1 MSVTTWSHHAQG
13 TWQQVERARV
23 GKLVFRFPFGCIKHK
38 LDTNS
43 NEVILSVSGLDSD
56 LTTDLAES
64 DLYSG

>member
-1 MSVTTWSHHAQG
+1 M
-13 TWQQVERARV
+13 ERARV